1 MFAVP
6 GNGQVVL
13 GMPDIDVLNIIK
25 ININSIATEDARDS
39 DKQCANM
46 HAVWESE
53 PKQETDRAEKCKTNM
68 DSISKLRDNKESQQS
83 KQHLIKQQSI
93 SFQVLP
99 MKVTGKRVLNLHDKY
114 LKTLVMCLMVLGV
127 PKTHFHHS

>member
-83 KQHLIKQQSI
+83 KTTS
-93 SFQVLP
+93 
-99 MKVTGKRVLNLHDKY
+99 N
-114 LKTLVMCLMVLGV
+114 KTTEYFLSGLAYESDW
-127 PKTHFHHS
+127 KKSAEST